1 MDWKDLASTAVYTG
15 MTDENENIWERVD
28 GVDVAFIGAFLTAHL
43 SLEKYITDY
52 LGLRYPSLAWGDAK
66 LTFSQKI
73 ALIQHEPAKPP
84 YDEIYLRIKDFNS
97 IRNKISHQLNY
108 QITDKEK
115 SKFVDF
121 YMKITKASK
130 TKPNID
136 IDNMADLLDFFVSMT
151 KSYFAS
157 AISYYH
163 YNKKVAGKSNKID

>member
-15 MTDENENIWERVD
+15 MTDENESIWERVD

-43 SLEKYITDY
+43 SLENYITDY

-108 QITDKEK
+108 QITDKE
-115 SKFVDF
+115 
-121 YMKITKASK
+121 
-130 TKPNID
+130 NID
-136 IDNMADLLDFFVSMT
+136 IDNMADLLGFFVSMT

>member
-1 MDWKDLASTAVYTG
+1 MDWKDLASTAVYTD
-15 MTDENENIWERVD
+15 MANENKSIWERVD
-28 GVDVAFIGAFLTAHL
+28 GVDVEFIGAFLTAHL

-52 LGLRYPSLAWGDAK
+52 LRLRYPSLSWEDAK

-73 ALIQHEPAKPP
+73 ALIQHETAKAP
-84 YDEIYLRIKDFNS
+84 YNEIYLRIKDFNS

-121 YMKITKASK
+121 YIKITKERKA
-130 TKPNID
+130 KPNID
-136 IDNMADLLDFFVSMT
+136 IDNIVDLLDFFLIIT

-163 YNKKVAGKSNKID
+163 YNKTGRKQ